1 MKKEKKK
8 KKVSAAD
15 MVFDKM
21 KEFIL
26 NGTWPL
32 HEKVPSEGELAEA
45 FGVNRLTVRIALQ
58 RLNALGI
65 LDTRVGDGTYVCSFD
80 FDQHIHEISDFY
92 MSPGLLEDVTE
103 YRKVIQLECARLAVK
118 RATEEELLE
127 LRSCCERFEKEL
139 DRYYTL
145 TDPEKARESFIATV
159 DIGLDFHT
167 QLFKMAHNQLLG
179 YSFSIAK
186 GPIRLHMLRNASSRL
201 NDRGSDQVN
210 IWTKTYWA
218 IYKAVEDR
226 DYEECA
232 RQLKRLIASED

>member
-1 MKKEKKK
+1 MKKDYRI

-32 HEKVPSEGELAEA
+32 GEKVPSEGDLAET

-65 LDTRVGDGTYVCSFD
+65 LDTRVGDGTYVRSFD
-80 FDQHIHEISDFY
+80 FEHHIHEIADFY
-92 MSPGLLEDVTE
+92 MSAKLLEDVSE
-103 YRKVIQLECARLAVK
+103 YRRAIQLECARLAIK
-118 RATEEELLE
+118 RGTEEELEVLKE
-127 LRSCCERFEKEL
+127 CCQRFEQEL
-139 DRYYTL
+139 ERYYTL
-145 TDPEKARESFIATV
+145 GDPERAHESFIATV

-167 QLFKMAHNQLLG
+167 QLCRMSHNDLLG

-186 GPIRLHMLRNASSRL
+186 DSIRRHMLRNASGRL

-210 IWTKTYWA
+210 VWTKAYWSIYEA
-218 IYKAVEDR
+218 IRSR